1 MQPLQNAG
9 YDRAITVFSPDG
21 RLFQVEYAREA
32 VKRGTTSIGVKSSE
46 GIVLAVDKRTT
57 SKLVEASSIEK
68 IFKIDEHIGAATSG
82 LVADARALVE
92 RARVEAQINKITYS
106 EPIRVTSLSKKLC
119 DMLQLYTQN
128 GGVRPFGSAL
138 IIGGIY
144 NGKCKL
150 FETDPSGALIEYKA
164 TAIGSGRNAAMDI
177 FEEKYEDSLTLEG
190 AIELALA
197 AINEATDHE
206 TTSNNVEI
214 AVIKIDDEKYVKLSQ
229 DEVQKYI
236 DEVLPK
242 EEEEDENEEYEED
255 SSDDGFD
262 EDGNVKNLDTLLWI
276 FDRDYMEPEEF
287 LNTPIWEFFE
297 ISKKQFDL
305 IDWKGMMSEQFY
317 DFYSSFL
324 ELPKSIPIEKRIKYA
339 KVNSFSY
346 FYNMD
351 LPEGFSVAEYKQYA
365 YRLVD
370 THSFEESI
378 HIFPLLRDYY
388 RFYADALEMNRRRE
402 AEGSKG
408 APVLREVPAD
418 PGP

>member
-138 IIGGIY
+138 IIGGVY

-164 TAIGSGRNAAMDI
+164 TAIGSGRAAAMEI
-177 FEEKYEDSLTLEG
+177 FEEKYEDDLTLEG
-190 AIELALA
+190 AIELALT
-197 AINEATDHE
+197 AISQATDHE

-214 AVIKIDDEKYVKLSQ
+214 AVIKIDDEKYVKLSK

-236 DEVLPK
+236 DEVLVV
-242 EEEEDENEEYEED
+242 EEEEEEEEEVVEESEEAEESADDSEKENEE
-255 SSDDGFD
+255 
-262 EDGNVKNLDTLLWI
+262 
-276 FDRDYMEPEEF
+276 
-287 LNTPIWEFFE
+287 
-297 ISKKQFDL
+297 
-305 IDWKGMMSEQFY
+305 
-317 DFYSSFL
+317 
-324 ELPKSIPIEKRIKYA
+324 
-339 KVNSFSY
+339 
-346 FYNMD
+346 
-351 LPEGFSVAEYKQYA
+351 
-365 YRLVD
+365 
-370 THSFEESI
+370 
-378 HIFPLLRDYY
+378 
-388 RFYADALEMNRRRE
+388 
-402 AEGSKG
+402 
-408 APVLREVPAD
+408 
-418 PGP
+418 